1 VRLGRPFCIQKNIVA
16 RAASVNWTKNPL
28 VGIRPD
34 AGIQTEGDRLAV
46 ELDVGLATGC
56 FVVPLENAGH
66 KDSVAN
72 MTLHASP
79 ALRTN
84 KNGAVRQELAPVK
97 SKVLYYCFVAVKV
110 TGVTVVPVI
119 DFMSDETVTL

>member
-1 VRLGRPFCIQKNIVA
+1 
-16 RAASVNWTKNPL
+16 
-28 VGIRPD
+28 
-34 AGIQTEGDRLAV
+34 
-46 ELDVGLATGC
+46 
-56 FVVPLENAGH
+56 
-66 KDSVAN
+66 